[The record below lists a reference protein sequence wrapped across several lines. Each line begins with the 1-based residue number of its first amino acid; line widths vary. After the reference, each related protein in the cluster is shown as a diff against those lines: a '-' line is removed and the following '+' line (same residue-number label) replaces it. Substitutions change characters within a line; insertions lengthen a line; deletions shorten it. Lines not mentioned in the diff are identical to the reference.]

1 MNEAEKNNIELEREQ
16 LNLLIKRGVKFE
28 VVTKIHKRNKGLKG
42 FFQKPEILEE
52 TTSYEIYEPTLSV
65 LDRLCDI
72 WLDMALDEEA
82 LKEGSVI
89 LEAKKTTKQNAKKM
103 ARIIAIAVL
112 GEDYHITEI
121 TPTGKV
127 KRYNDDKELNRL
139 TNVFFHAIKPS
150 KLALLTTTV
159 TNVSNLADFITSMR
173 LMSGARTTK
182 PIESRI
188 E

>member
-1 MNEAEKNNIELEREQ
+1 MNEAEKINLELEREQ

-28 VVTKIHKRNKGLKG
+28 VVTKKRIRKKGLKG
-42 FFQKPEILEE
+42 FFKKPEVLEE
-52 TTSYEIYEPTLSV
+52 TTSYEIHEPTLSV

-72 WLDMALDEEA
+72 WLEMALDEEA

-89 LEAKKTTKQNAKKM
+89 VEAKKIAKQNAKKM
-103 ARIIAIAVL
+103 AHIIAIAVL

-121 TPTGKV
+121 TQTGKV

-139 TNVFFHAIKPS
+139 TDVFFHAIKPS
-150 KLALLTTTV
+150 KLALLTITV

-173 LMSGARTTK
+173 SMSGARTTK
-182 PIESRI
+182 PISDRI

>member
-1 MNEAEKNNIELEREQ
+1 MNEDEKTNIDLEREQ

-28 VVTKIHKRNKGLKG
+28 VVAKIRKRNKGLKG
-42 FFQKPEILEE
+42 FFKKPEILEE
-52 TTSYEIYEPTLSV
+52 TTSYEIHEPTLSV
-65 LDRLCDI
+65 LDRLSEI
-72 WLDMALDEEA
+72 WLDMAIDEEA
-82 LKEGSVI
+82 LKEGAVI
-89 LEAKKTTKQNAKKM
+89 VEAKKAAKQNAKKM
-103 ARIIAIAVL
+103 ARVIAIAVL

-121 TPTGKV
+121 TRAGKV

-139 TNVFFHAIKPS
+139 TNIFFHAIKPS
-150 KLALLTTTV
+150 KLALLSTTV

-182 PIESRI
+182 PITGRI